1 VRVSNILLP
10 SLKEIPAEAV
20 IASHQLMLRAGLIR
34 KMSAGVYSYL
44 PLGLRALRKVENVV
58 RQEMDL
64 AGAQEFALPLILT
77 REIWEESGR
86 YAVMGD
92 LMMKVRDRAGK
103 DFVLAPTAEEG
114 FVSIIRDELKSW
126 RQLPFTVYQIGKKF
140 RDEIR
145 PRFGVM
151 RGREFLMKDAYSF
164 DRDQEDL
171 ANSYDAMRRAYL
183 RIFRRVGLE
192 VIGVAADSGAMGGSG
207 SEEFMVPSAVGEN
220 EIVVC
225 HACNRAAN
233 VETARCADDAAA
245 GDADTPIAESVGTP
259 AAGSAAAPRE
269 AAAPLAKVATPDV
282 RTIEELCA
290 FFSCS
295 PKIFLKSLI
304 YAYTDKDGK
313 RCFALAVIRGDLE
326 VNEVKL
332 AGCLGT
338 SEVALASDAEVERV
352 SGAPTGFAGPV
363 GISGVPIIADLS
375 VRALPA
381 GITGA
386 NGRDMHYTGVA
397 HGRDWTA
404 TNWADIRTVREGDA
418 CEICGKPLALFR
430 GIEVGHIFKLGDKY
444 TKAFGVFYQSES
456 GENRVPIMGCYGIGV
471 DRTLASVIEQ
481 HHDADG
487 IIWPAAIA
495 PFDVMIVPINWAH
508 EPTRAA
514 ALRLAEELEALGL
527 EVLLDDRDAR
537 AGFKFKDADLFGVPL
552 RVTIGEKT
560 LADAE
565 AEWRRRHDKEG
576 GRVPLASA
584 AAFIRE
590 EHQRLLA
597 DGQ

>member
-1 VRVSNILLP
+1 VRVSNILIP

-44 PLGLRALRKVENVV
+44 PLGLRALRKVEGVV
-58 RQEMDL
+58 RQEMDR
-64 AGAQEFALPLILT
+64 AGAQEFTLPLLLT

-183 RIFRRVGLE
+183 RIFKRVGLD

-233 VETARCADDAAA
+233 VETARCAGDAPDAAL
-245 GDADTPIAESVGTP
+245 
-259 AAGSAAAPRE
+259 
-269 AAAPLAKVATPDV
+269 AAAPLAKTATPNV

-295 PKIFLKSLI
+295 PKKFLKSLI
-304 YAYTDKDGK
+304 YAYADKDGK
-313 RCFALAVIRGDLE
+313 RSFALAVIRGDLE

-332 AGCLGT
+332 AGFLGA
-338 SEVALASDAEVERV
+338 SDIALAGDEEVRRV

-363 GISGVPIIADLS
+363 GITGVPIIADLS
-375 VRALPA
+375 VRALDG

-386 NGRDMHYTGVA
+386 NERDAHYTGVT
-397 HGRDWTA
+397 HGRDWA
-404 TNWADIRTVREGDA
+404 ASAWADIRTVREGDA
-418 CEICGKPLALFR
+418 CETCGKPLALFR

-444 TKAFGVFYQSES
+444 TKALGVFYQSEG
-456 GENRVPIMGCYGIGV
+456 GENRVPIMGCYGIGI

-537 AGFKFKDADLFGVPL
+537 AGFKFKDADLFGIPL

-565 AEWRRRHDKEG
+565 AEWRRRCDKEG
-576 GRVPLASA
+576 GRVPLATA
-584 AAFIRE
+584 AAFIHK
-590 EHQRLLA
+590 EHRRLLA
-597 DGQ
+597 EADT